1 MFTIEFTD
9 IKAFTGPGELW
20 LHYKEQRLRILCG
33 PICRNV
39 SGKALTAFEGFFQ
52 GSPRK
57 QGAFDADG
65 VLANY
70 AEGVEFAQRG
80 VFPVSLASP
89 VAQEGPEAAGE
100 VCYLGD
106 VLAFYGL

>member
-1 MFTIEFTD
+1 MATLQGTVFAD
-9 IKAFTGPGELW
+9 IMRPHLQKC
-20 LHYKEQRLRILCG
+20 LRKSANG
-33 PICRNV
+33 A
-39 SGKALTAFEGFFQ
+39 GKALTSFEGFFQ
-52 GSPRK
+52 GSPGK

-106 VLAFYGL
+106 VLTFYGL